1 MCFGHSPFFE
11 RLRQIIASG
20 QFGPVVSI
28 QHNENIGYYHFAH
41 SYVRGPWNNE
51 QTSGPLTLTK
61 SCHDMDILLYLLGGA
76 SCQSIASVGG
86 LSVFRREH
94 YDPDT
99 MAPMCVDCPQK
110 DACAYSAPRLYGS
123 GKIRS
128 VVFDLSSV
136 DKVRESLGNSPYGRC
151 VYACDNNVADHQAT
165 AIRFDNGVT
174 ATFNLSAFTAKVN
187 RSLKVMCQFGE
198 IRAIEKPYLIETTDF
213 RTDETNRDRAGR
225 PRTRARRRRQC
236 VCPGF

>member
-1 MCFGHSPFFE
+1 
-11 RLRQIIASG
+11 
-20 QFGPVVSI
+20 
-28 QHNENIGYYHFAH
+28 
-41 SYVRGPWNNE
+41 
-51 QTSGPLTLTK
+51 
-61 SCHDMDILLYLLGGA
+61 MDILLYLLGGA

-136 DKVRESLGNSPYGRC
+136 DNVRESLATRPMAA
-151 VYACDNNVADHQAT
+151 ACMPATTTWRDHQAT
-165 AIRFDNGVT
+165 AI
-174 ATFNLSAFTAKVN
+174 L
-187 RSLKVMCQFGE
+187 L
-198 IRAIEKPYLIETTDF
+198 
-213 RTDETNRDRAGR
+213 
-225 PRTRARRRRQC
+225 
-236 VCPGF
+236 